1 MKTLATAICL
11 SATMAVAAHS
21 GTIVAAVSASATST
35 NSPSFDIGNTI
46 DQSGLDTTYISGVT
60 DFDTY
65 IGLDPIHTTLA
76 SNNEWFT
83 EFGVDSATLTFDLGS
98 SLKLGRI
105 ALWNEE
111 FSGFGTGRVSTSTD
125 GTTYSF
131 LGTINPVDS
140 PSDLDYGAQIFSL
153 GMTEARY
160 VELAVSG
167 CPQPD
172 GSPQILCG
180 LGEIAFESLPM
191 APIPIPG
198 ALPLMLGGLGALG
211 FAARRRAING

>member
-1 MKTLATAICL
+1 MKTLATAFCL
-11 SATMAVAAHS
+11 SAAMALSAQG
-21 GTIVAAVSASATST
+21 GTIVAAVSATATST
-35 NSPSFDIGNTI
+35 NSPIFDIGNTI

-65 IGLDPIHTTLA
+65 IGLDPIHTFLA
-76 SNNEWFT
+76 ANNEWFT
-83 EFGVDSATLTFDLGS
+83 ATGVDTATLTFDLGS

-140 PSDLDYGAQIFSL
+140 PAGLDYGAQVFSL
-153 GMTEARY
+153 GMTQARF
-160 VELAVSG
+160 VSLDVSD

-172 GSPQILCG
+172 GNPQILCG
-180 LGEIAFESLPM
+180 LGEIAFESLPTT
-191 APIPIPG
+191 PIPVPG
-198 ALPLMLGGLGALG
+198 ALPLILGGLGALG
-211 FAARRRAING
+211 YVGRRRATAA